1 MIYNFVKR
9 IIDLIVSSL
18 GLIVLLP
25 LLISIAFIIKWES
38 KGPILYRGE
47 RVGLNKHLFQIFK
60 FRTMVENAESLGG
73 LVTSKNDTRVT
84 RIGSI
89 LRKYKID
96 EIPQLFNI
104 LRGDMSLVGP
114 RPEVT
119 EFTSLYKKEEEIIF
133 SVKPG
138 LTDFSSIEFV
148 QLGETLGSNSNKR
161 FEEEVNK
168 VLRRKIE
175 LRIKYVLERS
185 FLVDIRILIMT
196 VKKLISI
203 NR

>member
-148 QLGETLGSNSNKR
+148 QLGETLGNNSNKR

-185 FLVDIRILIMT
+185 FLVDIKILIMT

>member
-60 FRTMVENAESLGG
+60 FRTMVENAEFLGG

-148 QLGETLGSNSNKR
+148 QLGETLGNNSNKR

-175 LRIKYVLERS
+175 LRIKYVLDRS
-185 FLVDIRILIMT
+185 FLVDIKILIMT
-196 VKKLISI
+196 VKKFISI
-203 NR
+203 KR

>member
-9 IIDLIVSSL
+9 IIDLMVSSL
-18 GLIVLLP
+18 GLIALLP

-148 QLGETLGSNSNKR
+148 QLGETLGNNSNKR

-185 FLVDIRILIMT
+185 FLVDIKILIMT

>member
-1 MIYNFVKR
+1 M
-9 IIDLIVSSL
+9 VSSL

-148 QLGETLGSNSNKR
+148 QLGETLGNNSNKR

>member
-1 MIYNFVKR
+1 M
-9 IIDLIVSSL
+9 VSSL
-18 GLIVLLP
+18 GLIALLP

-148 QLGETLGSNSNKR
+148 QLGETLGNNSNKR

-185 FLVDIRILIMT
+185 FLVDIKILIMT

>member
-1 MIYNFVKR
+1 M
-9 IIDLIVSSL
+9 VSSL
-18 GLIVLLP
+18 GLITLLP

-119 EFTSLYKKEEEIIF
+119 EFTSLYK
-133 SVKPG
+133 
-138 LTDFSSIEFV
+138 
-148 QLGETLGSNSNKR
+148 
-161 FEEEVNK
+161 
-168 VLRRKIE
+168 
-175 LRIKYVLERS
+175 
-185 FLVDIRILIMT
+185 
-196 VKKLISI
+196 
-203 NR
+203 

>member
-1 MIYNFVKR
+1 M
-9 IIDLIVSSL
+9 VSSL
-18 GLIVLLP
+18 GLIALLP

-168 VLRRKIE
+168 VLRRKID

-185 FLVDIRILIMT
+185 FLVDMQILIMT

>member
-1 MIYNFVKR
+1 MIYNLVKR
-9 IIDLIVSSL
+9 IIDLMVSSL
-18 GLIVLLP
+18 GLITLLP

-60 FRTMVENAESLGG
+60 FRTMVENAEFLGG

-148 QLGETLGSNSNKR
+148 QLGETLGNNSNKR

-185 FLVDIRILIMT
+185 FLVDIKILIMT

>member
-1 MIYNFVKR
+1 MIYNFFKR
-9 IIDLIVSSL
+9 IIDLTVSL
-18 GLIVLLP
+18 FGLVVFFP
-25 LLISIAFIIKWES
+25 LLIVIAFVIRWES
-38 KGPILYRGE
+38 KGPVLYRGE
-47 RVGLNKHLFQIFK
+47 RVGLNKCLFQIFK

-73 LVTSKNDTRVT
+73 LVTSKNDPRITRV
-84 RIGSI
+84 GSI

-96 EIPQLFNI
+96 ELPQLFNI
-104 LRGDMSLVGP
+104 LLGEMSLVGP

-119 EFTSLYKKEEEIIF
+119 EFTSQYRREEEIIF

-148 QLGETLGSNSNKR
+148 QLGETLGTNSDKR

-168 VLRRKIE
+168 VLRRKID

-185 FLVDIRILIMT
+185 FIVDMQILIMT
-196 VKKLISI
+196 VLKLISI

>member
-185 FLVDIRILIMT
+185 FLVDIKILIMT

>member
-1 MIYNFVKR
+1 M
-9 IIDLIVSSL
+9 VSSL
-18 GLIVLLP
+18 GLITLLP

-185 FLVDIRILIMT
+185 FLVDIKILIMT